1 MFKVLMFYLF
11 CEKMGREA
19 QLLLLFSAAPPI
31 AFSVRRDS
39 GVVVNISCNRR
50 GVVEERNCKRT

>member
-1 MFKVLMFYLF
+1 LFFIFIMFKVLMFYLF

-31 AFSVRRDS
+31 ASVS
-39 GVVVNISCNRR
+39 
-50 GVVEERNCKRT
+50 

>member
-19 QLLLLFSAAPPI
+19 QQLLLFSAAPI

-39 GVVVNISCNRR
+39 GVIVNISCNGR